1 MTLTPA
7 KSRARFAL
15 STIVAGFAA
24 LTAFSACSSPDI
36 VNPNS
41 PTVTAAAASPV
52 ALQQLATG
60 VLAGWRG
67 TLGGLRS
74 DFGIFGRE
82 SYNFTLGDT
91 RATTNFLIGIA
102 VGANA
107 LDPSG
112 FANGDWGGQYT
123 TLRNIYNFKLAVT
136 NASDALVTPAQKS
149 AALGFAKT
157 IEAALLLQVVES
169 RDSLGGIVDVEADPS
184 LLAPFVS
191 RDSMYKYVIG
201 ELQAASTLLAGGG
214 SSFPFNVPSG
224 FHQTATNFSTPSGF
238 ALMTNAYLAKAA
250 VLYATEGGPASAWTT
265 ATNALKASFLNDA
278 ASGLTAS
285 GLNDGLYQ
293 VFSSATG
300 DAANPLNASTNTNLY
315 AHMSIQA
322 QVQLKTNG
330 DTDNRYVAKLQKAAQ
345 RTLPGAAPS
354 SLGFRIWPLAT
365 APMAEIR
372 NEELILLRS
381 EVKLATGDLAGS
393 IADLNL
399 VRVSSGGLPPSTVTP
414 SSGHDAILQALLYE
428 RRMSLLMEGDRWIDY
443 RRYGLLNQLP
453 LDVTSGPFTDFVA
466 KVMPIPSAEC
476 LLRVGQAPPLAGPGC

>member
-1 MTLTPA
+1 MTLFPMNTRH
-7 KSRARFAL
+7 SRSRLTIACAL
-15 STIVAGFAA
+15 CCA
-24 LTAFSACSSPDI
+24 ACSAPEI
-36 VNPNS
+36 ENPNS

-91 RATTNFLIGIA
+91 RATTNYLIGVA

-107 LDPSG
+107 LDPAG
-112 FANGDWGGQYT
+112 FAAGNWSGQYT
-123 TLRNIYNFKLAVT
+123 TLRNIYNFDIAVK
-136 NASDALVTPAQKS
+136 NASDAIVSPAQKS

-169 RDSLGGIVDVEADPS
+169 RDTLGGIVEVEADPS
-184 LLAPFVS
+184 VLAPFVS
-191 RDSMYKYVIG
+191 RDSMYKYIIS
-201 ELQAASTLLAGGG
+201 ELQSANTLLAAGG
-214 SSFPFNVPSG
+214 SSFPFTVPSG
-224 FHQTATNFSTPSGF
+224 FHQTATNFSTPAGF

-265 ATNALKASFLNDA
+265 AASALKASFLNDSP
-278 ASGLTAS
+278 SGLTAN

-293 VFSSATG
+293 VYSTSTG
-300 DAANPLNASTNTNLY
+300 DAANPLNASTNTSLY

-330 DTDNRYVAKLQKAAQ
+330 DTDSRYVAKLQKLSS
-345 RTLPGAAPS
+345 RVLPGAAPS
-354 SLGFRIWPLAT
+354 TLGFKIWPLPT
-365 APMAEIR
+365 TPMAEIR

-381 EVKLATGDLAGS
+381 EVKLATGDLAGA
-393 IADLNL
+393 IADLSL
-399 VRVSSGGLPPSTVTP
+399 IRVNSGGLPPSTLTP
-414 SSGHDAILQALLYE
+414 ASGHDAILQGLLYE

-453 LDVTSGPFTDFVA
+453 LDITSGPFTDFVA

>member
-1 MTLTPA
+1 MGH
-7 KSRARFAL
+7 
-15 STIVAGFAA
+15 STIPRTRLALWFTPLVLLFAA
-24 LTAFSACSSPDI
+24 CTAPDV

-52 ALQQLATG
+52 AIQQLATG

-74 DFGIFGRE
+74 DFGMFGRE

-102 VGANA
+102 VGANR
-107 LDPSG
+107 LDPAG
-112 FANGDWGGQYT
+112 FANGEWGGQYT
-123 TLRNIYNFKLAVT
+123 TLRNIYNFNIAVK
-136 NASDALVTPAQKS
+136 NATEAFVSTQQKS
-149 AALGFAKT
+149 AALGLAKT
-157 IEAALLLQVVES
+157 IEAAILLQVVES
-169 RDSLGGIVDVEADPS
+169 RDTLGGIVDVEADPS
-184 LLAPFVS
+184 VLPPFVS
-191 RDSMYKYVIG
+191 RDSMYKYIIS
-201 ELQAASTLLAGGG
+201 ELQAANTLLAAGGP
-214 SSFPFNVPSG
+214 SFPFTLPSG
-224 FHQTATNFSTPSGF
+224 FHQTTTNFSTPSGF

-250 VLYATEGGPASAWTT
+250 VLYATEGGPSSAWTT
-265 ATNALKASFLNDA
+265 AATALKASFLNDGP
-278 ASGLTAS
+278 SGLTAS

-293 VFSSATG
+293 VYSTATG
-300 DAANPLNASTNTNLY
+300 DVANPLNASTNTSLY

-322 QVQLKTNG
+322 QVQLKVNG
-330 DTDNRYVAKLQKAAQ
+330 DTDNRYVAKLQKLPS
-345 RTLPGAAPS
+345 RVLPGAAPS
-354 SLGFRIWPLAT
+354 TLGFKIWPLPT
-365 APMAEIR
+365 SPMAEIR

-381 EVKLATGDLAGS
+381 EVKLATGDLAGA

-399 VRVSSGGLPPSTVTP
+399 VRVNSGGLPPSTLTP
-414 SSGHDAILQALLYE
+414 ASGHDAILQGLLYE
-428 RRMSLLMEGDRWIDY
+428 RRMSLLMEGNRWIDY